1 MFKTFFKKLK
11 LLALVFNVFYLR
23 DFSKI
28 IFRIVVSN
36 IMSTKILEFHLSGKL
51 LM

>member
-1 MFKTFFKKLK
+1 MFKTLKKIFK
-11 LLALVFNVFYLR
+11 LLAVVFNMLYLR

-36 IMSTKILEFHLSGKL
+36 IMSTKILEFHLSGEL